1 MTISSTRKDLFRN
14 STIGDKLNLF
24 QFLFDARELTA
35 DLTLALLKVI
45 HEDLN
50 NHQKPD
56 RTVFR
61 RYAELV
67 ASLRYHVPE
76 MFQQVLDGWKA
87 PQSAMPE
94 EWFSDNAVQG

>member
-24 QFLFDARELTA
+24 QFLFDTRELTA

-87 PQSAMPE
+87 PQSTLPE
-94 EWFSDNAVQG
+94 EWFSDNTAQG

>member
-24 QFLFDARELTA
+24 QFLFDAQELTA

-61 RYAELV
+61 RYARAV
-67 ASLRYHVPE
+67 SSLRYYVPD
-76 MFQQVLDGWKA
+76 MFQQVLDGWKRY
-87 PQSAMPE
+87 QSAMPE
-94 EWFSDNAVQG
+94 EWFSDNKAQG